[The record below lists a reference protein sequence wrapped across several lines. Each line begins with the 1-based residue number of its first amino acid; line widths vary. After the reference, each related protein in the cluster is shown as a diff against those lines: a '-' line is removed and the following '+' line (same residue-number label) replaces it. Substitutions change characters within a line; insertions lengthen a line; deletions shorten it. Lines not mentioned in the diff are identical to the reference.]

1 MVYYFRSLIHRRII
15 MKSIEV
21 IIHLKNQS
29 QYNEIFTSE
38 IALDQYYDDNKDIID
53 HIEVLDTKEEE

>member
-1 MVYYFRSLIHRRII
+1 

-21 IIHLKNQS
+21 IIHLKNKS
-29 QYNEIFTSE
+29 QYNEVFTSE